1 MGLAALD
8 TEAPRGRARLGRATA
23 TRFHLATLPRG
34 QRLATGAAV
43 HPAGRDDR
51 AAAVLAGRIQRD
63 GLGRHAALAAAL
75 GSALVRHRAHRDP
88 AQRAEPG
95 LGAARADGRGARSGT
110 QPRLLAPPTHLLRP
124 TGQRDPL
131 RARGAFVAMAEAKG
145 VWIDVPLPLYGT
157 PAPSPRAAFPP
168 PATGQR
174 PALPA
179 AGAGERPAIGPGPSG
194 Y

>member
-1 MGLAALD
+1 MVHD
-8 TEAPRGRARLGRATA
+8 RGRGRVYWPHQRTYSDRLISEIRYD
-23 TRFHLATLPRG
+23 
-34 QRLATGAAV
+34 QV
-43 HPAGRDDR
+43 
-51 AAAVLAGRIQRD
+51 
-63 GLGRHAALAAAL
+63 
-75 GSALVRHRAHRDP
+75 
-88 AQRAEPG
+88 
-95 LGAARADGRGARSGT
+95 
-110 QPRLLAPPTHLLRP
+110 
-124 TGQRDPL
+124 
-131 RARGAFVAMAEAKG
+131 GAFVAMAEAKG